1 MARKKQSEPASAQ
14 TVPVVPD
21 PAPAPPAPVPV
32 APTLA
37 PADASAQVNF
47 ADREVKLPDAPAALD
62 QAPYLDALAKGWA
75 AALPSDPVVAP
86 EAPVHPAYLA
96 SATALLDVV
105 DNTSASTATR
115 LDAAE
120 ALLEHADR
128 LTEEYSKRSI
138 EFLFRV
144 VDRKRPDA
152 INGEP
157 RDRVRAARMILKY
170 GRPTALPVAGG
181 PDVGQRPRA

>member
-1 MARKKQSEPASAQ
+1 MARKKHADPAPASTSDPVSAPPAPAPVAPDPVVGPDQAPAPAPASAQ
-14 TVPVVPD
+14 
-21 PAPAPPAPVPV
+21 AP
-32 APTLA
+32 
-37 PADASAQVNF
+37 
-47 ADREVKLPDAPAALD
+47 
-62 QAPYLDALAKGWA
+62 APYLDALAKGWA